1 MKIGPLE
8 INLRRLGV
16 FISIGI
22 VLILVMNFNTRLEDL
37 SHLQNEA
44 ATVRAQATA
53 VVITQQALETQVA
66 LATSPAAVDEYA
78 RNQAH
83 MAQPN
88 DNVFVIVPA
97 PGATAQAAPTLTPA
111 DVNQTKWD
119 IWMNILFEK

>member
-8 INLRRLGV
+8 FNLRRLGV

-22 VLILVMNFNTRLEDL
+22 LLVLVMNFNTRLEEL

-53 VVITQQALETQVA
+53 IMVTQSALQTQVA
-66 LATSPAAVDEYA
+66 LATSPAAAEEYA

-83 MAQPN
+83 MAQPG
-88 DNVFVIVPA
+88 DKVFLVLPA
-97 PGATAQAAPTLTPA
+97 PGTTPQPQPSATPIFTNL
-111 DVNQTKWD
+111 TKWD
-119 IWMNILFEK
+119 IWMMLILGK